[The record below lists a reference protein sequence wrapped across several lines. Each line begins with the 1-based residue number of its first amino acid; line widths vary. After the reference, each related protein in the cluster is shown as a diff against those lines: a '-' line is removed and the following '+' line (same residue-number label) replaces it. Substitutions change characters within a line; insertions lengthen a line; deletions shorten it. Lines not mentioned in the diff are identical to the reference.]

1 MPEFSISVYSVT
13 TWILPLM
20 VTIILHEIAHGYVAM
35 LLGDKTAYNAGRL
48 TLNPIKHIDPIGTI
62 VLPII
67 LMLTKAP
74 VLFGWAKPVPV
85 NFYNLDKPKRDMG
98 IVALAGPATNFI
110 LAIIFALFIRL
121 FFYILPL
128 DSHITFWIIQ
138 NLKNG
143 IMISLALG
151 IFNLFPV
158 LPLDGGRIVTA
169 LLPEPYS
176 SRWQET
182 ERYGFTILMGL
193 LIVLPLIGI
202 DVLRWFMGT
211 LFPYF
216 AQMVNIFLPQL

>member
-1 MPEFSISVYSVT
+1 
-13 TWILPLM
+13 
-20 VTIILHEIAHGYVAM
+20 
-35 LLGDKTAYNAGRL
+35 
-48 TLNPIKHIDPIGTI
+48 
-62 VLPII
+62 
-67 LMLTKAP
+67 
-74 VLFGWAKPVPV
+74 
-85 NFYNLDKPKRDMG
+85 
-98 IVALAGPATNFI
+98 
-110 LAIIFALFIRL
+110 
-121 FFYILPL
+121 
-128 DSHITFWIIQ
+128 
-138 NLKNG
+138 
-143 IMISLALG
+143 MISLALG